1 MYTLSH
7 SVEVNPAGASPV
19 LTRDQVWRGLEMKA
33 ENALPFVKGMTKCDV
48 LERTGN
54 QILRDVIFAGT
65 AHRERIT
72 LHAPVQVHFERVG
85 EAGFIDNTISESERG
100 LLLTFTFALTMPG
113 TAPNSAEEKAKGDGM
128 KHAYVGAVQATLDR
142 VRQLVRDGAL

>member
-7 SVEVNPAGASPV
+7 SVAVNPAGVAPV
-19 LTRDQVWRGLEMKA
+19 LTREQVWRGLEMKA
-33 ENALPFVKGMTKCDV
+33 ENALPFVKGMTKCEV

-54 QILRDVIFAGT
+54 QILREVVFAGST
-65 AHRERIT
+65 HRERIT

-85 EAGFIDNTISESERG
+85 EGGFIENTISDSDLG

-113 TAPNSAEEKAKGDGM
+113 TAPGSAEEKAKGDGM
-128 KHAYVGAVQATLDR
+128 KHAYIGAVAATLDR
-142 VRQLVRDGAL
+142 VRQMARDGEI